1 MGTGGLYGRVQEQ
14 ELITSPYSIKLT
26 TVVLNH

>member
-1 MGTGGLYGRVQEQ
+1 MGGLYGRVQE
-14 ELITSPYSIKLT
+14 LITSPHSIKLT

>member
-1 MGTGGLYGRVQEQ
+1 MGGLYGRLQ
-14 ELITSPYSIKLT
+14 ELITSPRSIKLT